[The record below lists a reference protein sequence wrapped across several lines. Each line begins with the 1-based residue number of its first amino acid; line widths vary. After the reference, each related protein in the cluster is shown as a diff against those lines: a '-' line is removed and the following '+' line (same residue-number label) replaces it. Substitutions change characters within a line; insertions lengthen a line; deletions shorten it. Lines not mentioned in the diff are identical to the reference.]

1 MEGVVAEIWGVC
13 MCVCVCVYV
22 YIHKNRNLKY
32 SEPG

>member
-13 MCVCVCVYV
+13 MCVCVRVYV

>member
-13 MCVCVCVYV
+13 MCVCVRVYA